1 MANESIPYV
10 GTGWSFPP
18 SFSAGG
24 IGMNTVTGVTDIE
37 ESIFILLSTSLQER
51 VMQPTYGC
59 NLDSM
64 LFESVNE
71 HFKTY
76 LAHLVKTAIT
86 YYEARI
92 KLNSVEVQIDEVEE
106 GRVLIVID
114 YTISSTNSKYNY
126 VYPFYVKF

>member
-10 GTGWSFPP
+10 GTGWGFPP

-37 ESIFILLSTSLQER
+37 ESLFILLSTSLQER

-76 LAHLVKTAIT
+76 LAHLVKTAII

-92 KLNSVEVQIDEVEE
+92 KLNNVEVQIDEVEE

>member
-1 MANESIPYV
+1 MSNESIPYI
-10 GTGWSFPP
+10 GKGWSFPP

-24 IGMNTVTGVTDIE
+24 ILMNTVTGVKDIE
-37 ESIFILLSTSLQER
+37 ESLFILLSTALQER

-76 LAHLVKTAIT
+76 LAHLVKTAII
-86 YYEARI
+86 YHEARI
-92 KLNSVEVQIDEVEE
+92 KLNNVEVQLDEAEE

-114 YTISSTNSKYNY
+114 YIISGTNSKYNY